1 MPEATLAAG
10 GDSAAEPSSEA
21 ANTSGA
27 TSRVLPWRRPT
38 VLGMAAFLF
47 LVVATMRL
55 VHDDPSA
62 AIGVFY
68 LLPMTLLAAEFGLRG
83 GVLGGLAASALT
95 AGWVLVLGVDFTAG
109 EVVVRCVFFVLLGY
123 CFGLVGDRLAQTA
136 PDRALIAEQNLYI
149 EGLTVHGLVRLD
161 PSGSIAR
168 WNRGATEILG
178 YTEAEAQSQP
188 LSLVFGGERE
198 AGPLPREM
206 LEGAARS
213 GLWDEERWIVG
224 KGGERR
230 WAAVSVTPL
239 ADGGRHAGFALV
251 LRDLTAAKEARHES
265 TRMWDVSFEMLAT
278 LRFDGHF
285 QRINPHWEEVLG
297 WSVDELLAERSVEF
311 VHPDD
316 RERTEA
322 EARKLAQGG
331 HKTVSFEN
339 RYRCRDGSYRW
350 LLWNNT
356 ASTEDDLIYAA
367 ARDITVRKEQEA
379 ALEAKEAQLR
389 AASRELEARVEWRTS
404 ELAAANKELEA
415 FSYSIAHDLRAPLR
429 AIDGYS
435 YAVLEDYGEGLPEGA
450 RADLGR
456 VRAASQRMST
466 LIDELLGLSRITRRE
481 LLHVPVDLSELAEE
495 IAGAL
500 RLQESGRDVK
510 VEIEQGL
517 HVTGDLELL
526 RLVLQNL
533 LENAWKFTAQ
543 TEDAHVELV
552 RVGGENG
559 QSTFAVRDDGAG
571 FDMRYQEKLFRPF
584 ERLHR
589 KEEYGGTGVGLT
601 TVARVLNRHGGKIWA
616 EGTPGKGATFFFDLP
631 TRKEQHA

>member
-1 MPEATLAAG
+1 VPDLTLAAG
-10 GDSAAEPSSEA
+10 GDTAEPDSEA
-21 ANTSGA
+21 ANASGA
-27 TSRVLPWRRPT
+27 TARVLPWRRTT
-38 VLGMAAFLF
+38 VLSVAALLF
-47 LVVATMRL
+47 LVIAAMRVAT
-55 VHDDPSA
+55 DDPSTA
-62 AIGVFY
+62 VGTLY
-68 LLPMTLLAAEFGLRG
+68 LLPITLVAAEFGLRG
-83 GVLGGLAASALT
+83 GVLGALVASALT
-95 AGWVLVLGVDFTAG
+95 IGWVLAFGVDLPAG
-109 EVVVRCVFFVLLGY
+109 EIVVRCLFLLLLGY
-123 CFGLVGDRLAQTA
+123 CFGLAGDRLAQAA

-161 PSGSIAR
+161 DSGSIAR

-178 YTEAEAQSQP
+178 YSEAEAQSQP
-188 LSLVFGGERE
+188 LALIFGGPHE
-198 AGPLPREM
+198 AGSLPREM
-206 LEGAARS
+206 LEGAAHS
-213 GLWDEERWIVG
+213 GLWDEERWVVG

-265 TRMWDVSFEMLAT
+265 TRMWEVSFEMLAT

-297 WSVDELLAERSVEF
+297 WSVSELLAQRSVEF

-389 AASRELEARVEWRTS
+389 TASRELEARVEWRTS
-404 ELAAANKELEA
+404 ELAAANKELET

-435 YAVLEDYGEGLPEGA
+435 YAVLEDYGSKLPKGA
-450 RADLGR
+450 RDDLGR
-456 VRAASQRMST
+456 VREASQRMST

-481 LLHVPVDLSELAEE
+481 LLHVPVDLSVLANE
-495 IAGAL
+495 IAGNL
-500 RLQESGRDVK
+500 RLQESGRDVQ

-517 HVTGDLELL
+517 KVTGDLELL

-543 TEDAHVELV
+543 TKDAHVELV
-552 RVGGENG
+552 RIGRDNG
-559 QSTFAVRDDGAG
+559 SSTFAVRDDGAG
-571 FDMRYQEKLFRPF
+571 FDMRYQDKLFRPF

-601 TVARVLNRHGGKIWA
+601 TVARVLHRHGGRIWA
-616 EGTPGKGATFFFDLP
+616 EGTPGHGATFFFDLP
-631 TRKEQHA
+631 TRQEQDA

>member
-1 MPEATLAAG
+1 
-10 GDSAAEPSSEA
+10 
-21 ANTSGA
+21 
-27 TSRVLPWRRPT
+27 LPWRRT
-38 VLGMAAFLF
+38 TILAIAVALF
-47 LVVATMRL
+47 LVLGGLQFAY
-55 VHDDPSA
+55 DDPSG
-62 AIGVFY
+62 AIAIFY
-68 LLPMTLLAAEFGLRG
+68 LLPIALLAAEFGLRG
-83 GVLGGLAASALT
+83 GVLGALAASALT
-95 AGWVLVLGVDFTAG
+95 VGWALVLGGDLATG
-109 EVVVRCVFFVLLGY
+109 EVVLRCALLVLLGTG
-123 CFGLVGDRLAQTA
+123 FGLVGDRLAQAA
-136 PDRALIAEQNLYI
+136 PDRALIAEQTLYI
-149 EGLTVHGLVRLD
+149 EALTVHGLVRLD
-161 PSGSIAR
+161 RSGSIAR

-178 YTEAEAQSQP
+178 YSEAEAQSQP
-188 LSLVFGGERE
+188 LALIFGGKEE
-198 AGPLPREM
+198 AGSLPREM
-206 LEGAARS
+206 LESAARR
-213 GLWDEERWIVG
+213 GVWDEERWVVG

-239 ADGGRHAGFALV
+239 ADGGDAGFALV
-251 LRDLTAAKEARHES
+251 LRDRTAAKEARHES
-265 TRMWDVSFEMLAT
+265 TRMWEVSFEMLAT
-278 LRFDGHF
+278 LRFDGYF

-297 WSVDELLAERSVEF
+297 WSVDELLAQRSIEF

-331 HKTVSFEN
+331 HKTTSFEN
-339 RYRCRDGSYRW
+339 RYRCSDGSYRW

-379 ALEAKEAQLR
+379 ALEGKEAQLR

-404 ELAAANKELEA
+404 ELAAVNKELEA

-435 YAVLEDYGEGLPEGA
+435 YAVLEDYGQGLPEGA
-450 RADLGR
+450 QADLAR
-456 VRAASQRMST
+456 VREASQRMST

-481 LLHVPVDLSELAEE
+481 LLRVPVDLSVLAEE
-495 IAGAL
+495 IAGVL
-500 RLQESGRDVK
+500 RLQGDGRDVQ

-517 HVTGDLELL
+517 DVTGDLELL

-552 RVGGENG
+552 RIGSENG
-559 QSTFAVRDDGAG
+559 HSTFAVRDNGAG

-589 KEEYGGTGVGLT
+589 QEEYGGTGVGLA
-601 TVARVLNRHGGKIWA
+601 TVARVLDRHGGKIWA
-616 EGTPGKGATFFFDLP
+616 EGTLGKGASFFFDLP
-631 TRKEQHA
+631 TRKEHDA

>member
-1 MPEATLAAG
+1 MPDLTLAAG
-10 GDSAAEPSSEA
+10 GDTAEPDSEA
-21 ANTSGA
+21 ANASGA
-27 TSRVLPWRRPT
+27 TARVLPWRRTT
-38 VLGMAAFLF
+38 VLSVAALLF
-47 LVVATMRL
+47 LVIAAMRVAT
-55 VHDDPSA
+55 DDPSTA
-62 AIGVFY
+62 VGTLY
-68 LLPMTLLAAEFGLRG
+68 LLPITLVAAEFGLRG
-83 GVLGGLAASALT
+83 GVLGALAASALT
-95 AGWVLVLGVDFTAG
+95 VGWVLAFGVDLPAG
-109 EVVVRCVFFVLLGY
+109 EIVVRCLFLLLLGY
-123 CFGLVGDRLAQTA
+123 CFGLAGDRLAQAA

-161 PSGSIAR
+161 DSGSIAR

-178 YTEAEAQSQP
+178 YSEAEAQSQP
-188 LSLVFGGERE
+188 LALIFGGPQE
-198 AGPLPREM
+198 AGSLPREM
-206 LEGAARS
+206 LEGAAQS
-213 GLWDEERWIVG
+213 GLWDQERWVVG

-265 TRMWDVSFEMLAT
+265 TRMWEVSFEMLAT

-297 WSVDELLAERSVEF
+297 WSVDELLAQRSVEF

-389 AASRELEARVEWRTS
+389 TASRELEARVEWRTS
-404 ELAAANKELEA
+404 ELAAANKELET

-435 YAVLEDYGEGLPEGA
+435 YAVLEDYGSNLPKGA
-450 RADLGR
+450 RDDLGR
-456 VRAASQRMST
+456 VREASQRMST

-481 LLHVPVDLSELAEE
+481 LLHVPVDLSVLADE
-495 IAGAL
+495 IAGNL
-500 RLQESGRDVK
+500 RLQESDRDVQ
-510 VEIEQGL
+510 VDIEQGL
-517 HVTGDLELL
+517 KVTGDLELL

-543 TEDAHVELV
+543 TKDTHVELV
-552 RVGGENG
+552 RIGRDNG
-559 QSTFAVRDDGAG
+559 SSTFAVRDDGAG
-571 FDMRYQEKLFRPF
+571 FDMRYQDKLFRPF

-601 TVARVLNRHGGKIWA
+601 TVARVLHRHGGRIWA
-616 EGTPGKGATFFFDLP
+616 EGTPGHGATFFFDIP
-631 TRKEQHA
+631 TRQEQDA